1 MCFNESLVWQPCTE
15 RHWLHFPY
23 NEPCCINIFA
33 TFSYTRVIYNRYRNI
48 FPSRNDN
55 HLPSPTCISSQKALS
70 RIPLAVNT
78 SVTNHTCCL
87 PPSALVSH
95 CWWPPNGFF
104 FFFIVHDHKLNHVSN
119 RTGPVEIEPSSTQ
132 HCQKGKSMAFKSPQ
146 LQRRTRAVMQTPI
159 SEKPSR
165 NPELYLNT
173 NDKNKKCSIHTH

>member
-23 NEPCCINIFA
+23 NEACINIFA

-55 HLPSPTCISSQKALS
+55 HLLSPTCISSQEALS

-104 FFFIVHDHKLNHVSN
+104 FSLSMIINWTMSLTGLARWRLNFRAHSIVRKVNP
-119 RTGPVEIEPSSTQ
+119 RPSS
-132 HCQKGKSMAFKSPQ
+132 H
-146 LQRRTRAVMQTPI
+146 
-159 SEKPSR
+159 
-165 NPELYLNT
+165 LNYRGE
-173 NDKNKKCSIHTH
+173 HGQ